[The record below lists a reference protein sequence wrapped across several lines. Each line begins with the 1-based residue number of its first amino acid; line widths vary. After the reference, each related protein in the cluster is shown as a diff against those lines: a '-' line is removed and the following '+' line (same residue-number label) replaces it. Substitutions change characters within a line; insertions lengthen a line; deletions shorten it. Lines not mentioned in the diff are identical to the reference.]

1 MLDTYVK
8 NQGETKFIIHDNNQ
22 NIVKNYK
29 WDLDYDGNKANID
42 VDTTNQNGKKEHFN
56 VQLNNDD
63 LANILKIKSNNTP
76 VDQQLLNDFGNN
88 NFEPNLDYRQPDN
101 YIIKINSFPSQRIP
115 SQQPLFMPSPS
126 LPPSLPLSPPHL
138 LKTEL
143 FPSQLDTL
151 QLDTLQLE
159 PLPQLNERPTIMLM
173 PNVDTNEIIVPKRKT
188 RKRRKKSKKNKVQF
202 LTHVSSP
209 NSMENIMLPDVMNTM
224 KPPNYLK
231 TRKKR
236 KIRRV
241 FRIPKTKYQF

>member
-22 NIVKNYK
+22 NIVKKYK
-29 WDLDYDGNKANID
+29 WDVDYDGNKANID
-42 VDTTNQNGKKEHFN
+42 VDTINQNGKKEHYN

-76 VDQQLLNDFGNN
+76 IDEQLLNDFGNN

-101 YIIKINSFPSQRIP
+101 YIIKINSFPTERMP

-126 LPPSLPLSPPHL
+126 LPPPSPPLL
-138 LKTEL
+138 LKTQS
-143 FPSQLDTL
+143 FPSQLDPYS

-159 PLPQLNERPTIMLM
+159 PRPQLDERPTIMLM
-173 PNVDTNEIIVPKRKT
+173 PNMDTNEIIVPKRKT

-209 NSMENIMLPDVMNTM
+209 NSMENIMFPDVMNTM
-224 KPPNYLK
+224 KPQNDLK

-241 FRIPKTKYQF
+241 FRIPKTKYQY